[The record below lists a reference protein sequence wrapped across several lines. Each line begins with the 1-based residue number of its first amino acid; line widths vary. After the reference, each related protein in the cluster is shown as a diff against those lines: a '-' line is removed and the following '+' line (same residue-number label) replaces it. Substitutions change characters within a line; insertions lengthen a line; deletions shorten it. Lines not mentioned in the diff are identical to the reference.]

1 MTINED
7 VLKNMD
13 EAAKTAKLE
22 LDKLSPES
30 VELIAEWW
38 KQNYLK
44 AGHKKIS
51 EAFIGQNSIEKI
63 RRDH

>member
-1 MTINED
+1 MAINED

-44 AGHKKIS
+44 AGHKRLAKLLLDR
-51 EAFIGQNSIEKI
+51 I
-63 RRDH
+63 R